1 MRFGNTQ
8 PGRLTGPNLPAM
20 SEYHRP
26 VLVNEALAA
35 LRVAPGA
42 KYIDATVGGGGHG
55 IEIIRRGGVLLGI
68 DVDREA
74 IEHARIELATQSA
87 SWRTQLKEGRDW
99 TLVQGNFRDIEKI
112 AKEHGFA
119 EVAGVLFDLG
129 VSSHQLDTAG
139 RGFSYRWQEAPL
151 DLRLDQSQG
160 ITAAELIKKLDENE
174 LYEILAKFGE
184 EKLARPI
191 ATAILRARHL
201 KEIKTTGDLQEAITI
216 AIKNRK
222 EETGV
227 LARIFQALRI
237 AVNDEIEA
245 LREGLE
251 GVKKVLGRG
260 GRLVVISFHSLEDRA
275 VKQFMRSPTWKLI
288 NKKPIEASY
297 GEVMVNPRAR
307 SAKLRIAEK
316 L

>member
-1 MRFGNTQ
+1 MRFGNIP
-8 PGRLTGPNLPAM
+8 PGRLMLPNLPLM

-26 VLVNEALAA
+26 VLVNEVLAA
-35 LRVAPGA
+35 LRVVSGA

-55 IEIIRRGGVLLGI
+55 IEIVRRGGVLLGI

-74 IEHARIELATQSA
+74 IEHARIEFEIQCSE
-87 SWRTQLKEGRDW
+87 LKEGRDW
-99 TLVQGNFRDIEKI
+99 TLVQGNFRDIQGI

-119 EVAGVLFDLG
+119 QVAGVLFDLG

-160 ITAAELIKKLDENE
+160 LTAAELIKKLDENE

-191 ATAILRARHL
+191 AAAIGRARHL
-201 KEIKTTGDLQEAITI
+201 KEIKTTGDLREAIATVV
-216 AIKNRK
+216 KRSK

-227 LARIFQALRI
+227 LARVFQALRI
-237 AVNDEIEA
+237 AVNDEIEV

-251 GVKKVLGRG
+251 GAKKVLGRG

-275 VKQFMRSPTWKLI
+275 VKQFMRSSTWKLI

-297 GEVMVNPRAR
+297 GEIMVNPRAR